1 MCSSNL
7 LTRHSKYTA
16 RSTWYFE
23 LIGHPLSLYLYYSI
37 IIVFC
42 EDGSKNKTPSR
53 LKYFISLVI
62 VIKLLLL

>member
-23 LIGHPLSLYLYYSI
+23 LIDRPIFPCLYYI
-37 IIVFC
+37 TNI
-42 EDGSKNKTPSR
+42 NN
-53 LKYFISLVI
+53 LQ
-62 VIKLLLL
+62 